1 MRSGL
6 GSAPPPPG
14 VSPPAPARRYRVGGL
29 VVETTVDA
37 PFCEAVLTRDRP
49 DVTLE
54 HGVPWDR
61 APATAR
67 ALGRAEPRLRHR
79 ITPETWIS
87 VDMRGNWV
95 ECGRDG
101 AVRAGLHPDFDWRRR
116 DAPGEA
122 EYWSASLTISLTGI
136 FFGAYDRPRHVGVH
150 AAAAAPA
157 PGGPA
162 VLLTGPS
169 GAGKS
174 TIATALQMLGWHWIA
189 REATRVE
196 APAGPGGPWRVE
208 AEWPIK
214 HVGTPGRAKWPTF
227 IPAGPRFLAAGAPLG
242 AVYALATRRH
252 PDRVRIERASPG
264 MAGRMRREARLYTLL
279 HLDQPDCRLWLSDH
293 GPRWD
298 AGGPPVYL
306 VERPRS
312 FKATDTAPFV
322 ARHALEVFSRARG
335 CRAAVPVPA
344 AGSLDP
350 AQRWAP

>member
-1 MRSGL
+1 MRALLRRAGAPFMPSG
-6 GSAPPPPG
+6 PG
-14 VSPPAPARRYRVGGL
+14 PAGPARRYRVGGL
-29 VVETTVDA
+29 VIETTVEVPHSRAVMTRALPDA
-37 PFCEAVLTRDRP
+37 RV
-49 DVTLE
+49 E
-54 HGVPWDR
+54 HGVSWDR
-61 APATAR
+61 APAAAK
-67 ALGRAEPRLRHR
+67 ALGRGERRTRHR
-79 ITPETWIS
+79 ITAATWTA
-87 VDMRGNWV
+87 VDLRGNWV

-116 DAPGEA
+116 DAPSEA
-122 EYWSASLTISLTGI
+122 AYWTAVLTAGLTGV
-136 FFGAYDRPRHVGVH
+136 FFGAYERPRHVGVH

-157 PGGPA
+157 PEGPA
-162 VLLTGPS
+162 ILLTGIS

-174 TIATALQMLGWHWIA
+174 TIATALQLLGWHWIA
-189 REATRVE
+189 RESTRVA
-196 APAGPGGPWRVE
+196 APAGPGEPWRVE

-214 HVGTPGRAKWPTF
+214 HVGTPGRPKWPTL

-252 PDRVRIERASPG
+252 PDRVRIERASAG

-279 HLDQPDCRLWLSDH
+279 HLEQPDCRRWLSGL

-322 ARHALEVFSRARG
+322 ARHALGVFSRTR
-335 CRAAVPVPA
+335 
-344 AGSLDP
+344 S
-350 AQRWAP
+350 